1 MNISLV
7 INFIPLGL
15 WQLKMEF
22 EDSLINCKRL
32 FLKAEKFSEF
42 FIFKSHLFNSM
53 TGNVKKKKRISKK
66 IMFSLE
72 VGNVIISSC
81 IMFFTNARKYFEK
94 ILRRLTFKYFEK

>member
-42 FIFKSHLFNSM
+42 FYFQVSFNSM
-53 TGNVKKKKRISKK
+53 TGNVKKKKKK
-66 IMFSLE
+66 NF
-72 VGNVIISSC
+72 
-81 IMFFTNARKYFEK
+81 
-94 ILRRLTFKYFEK
+94 